1 MDYTNSPHTADFRN
15 RHKRQTIRSTPAGF
29 RRISQLKPGS
39 KARRNT
45 VIRTII
51 MALVL
56 AFGLSQAAFADTAKV
71 NINTATA
78 EQLAEVL
85 SGIGQAKAEAIVEY
99 RNQNGARSEERRVG
113 KERRC

>member
-1 MDYTNSPHTADFRN
+1 
-15 RHKRQTIRSTPAGF
+15 
-29 RRISQLKPGS
+29 
-39 KARRNT
+39 

-99 RNQNGARSEERRVG
+99 RNQNGAFEHIDELVNVKGIGLRTVDRNRDRIELGPED
-113 KERRC
+113 